1 MTQSFIAYP
10 FLPTQIFLGIIF
22 MTIATIALDATSAST
37 RTACLSDAAE
47 QKLAEAEERV
57 RKARAELESAESHLA
72 IVRKGVR
79 GGQFILYTRDAFS
92 ISEPTSYWPGWT
104 TIKTIRTEPDVF
116 EAWLKEKGIRSR
128 KWNDPRDP
136 TRRCVQF
143 KTDEQRVEFM
153 LRWM

>member
-1 MTQSFIAYP
+1 
-10 FLPTQIFLGIIF
+10 
-22 MTIATIALDATSAST
+22 MTISTNSLNATRAPIPTAS
-37 RTACLSDAAE
+37 LPDAAE
-47 QKLAEAEERV
+47 LKLTEAEERV
-57 RKARAELESAESHLA
+57 RKARAELESAENDLTIA
-72 IVRKGVR
+72 RKVVR

-92 ISEPTSYWPGWT
+92 ISEPSSYWPGWT
-104 TIKTIRTEPDVF
+104 TIKTFHTEPDAF

-128 KWNDPRDP
+128 KWNDPRDL